1 MKTFNLRIA
10 TITAI
15 AFSIGLLISES
26 LHAQQGVPDWAPDH
40 GYRVKT
46 RHIYFPE
53 NNFYYDT
60 QKEVYIYK
68 EADRWVSNNHLPTTL
83 ANINLKEASKVQL
96 RVVTD
101 TPQEDNLI
109 HLKKYKN
116 KKNPRINGEQAQLK
130 DKPQKQNAAEKPPK
144 QNKTIKQKPQ

>member
-10 TITAI
+10 TIKAI
-15 AFSIGLLISES
+15 AFSIGLLMFES
-26 LHAQQGVPDWAPDH
+26 LQAQKGVPEWAPDH

-60 QKEVYIYK
+60 HKAVYIFK
-68 EADRWVSNNHLPTTL
+68 DSDRWISNTHLPTML
-83 ANINLKEASKVQL
+83 AGINLKEASKVQL
-96 RVVTD
+96 RIDTD
-101 TPQEDNLI
+101 TPQQDNEI

-116 KKNPRINGEQAQLK
+116 KKNPRINGEQAQLR
-130 DKPQKQNAAEKPPK
+130 DKSQPQNAQGKPLK
-144 QNKTIKQKPQ
+144 QNKTIRQQPQ